1 MYWKLRCFDLWFWQ
15 ESTTFESYQI
25 WVWWYDITTWL

>member
-15 ESTTFESYQI
+15 ESTGWQPERCQQ
-25 WVWWYDITTWL
+25 